1 MSEIEHLVRQE
12 VSAMGPI
19 SFARFMQLALYCPKI
34 GYYERD
40 SRVIGF
46 AGDFYTSPSIGPLFG
61 HLVAAQFAFW
71 SVGSAWQP
79 LSWLEAGAHDGTLAL
94 AILEWLGKKQPE
106 LLDRLNYCI
115 IESSLVRRQWQEE
128 KLRDYAKYVS
138 WRDSVEA
145 LRARSLRGIAFCNE
159 FLDAFPVNRVVW
171 DRSRSKWYEMGI
183 GMEGERFVWRRLEEA
198 TIDIDAQMERSG
210 LALTREL
217 LEVLPDGFVMDLS
230 PEAGDWWMKA
240 AQALDSGKLVA
251 IDYGLTADEILAPER
266 TNGTLRAYYQQRISD
281 DPLARVGEQDLTAH
295 VNFTQLQRIGEAA
308 GLRTETFSTQER
320 FLFDLIQ
327 RKLGGI
333 ASERWSAAEIRQF
346 QSLTHPEQLGRR
358 FRVLVQSR

>member
-1 MSEIEHLVRQE
+1 
-12 VSAMGPI
+12 
-19 SFARFMQLALYCPKI
+19 
-34 GYYERD
+34 
-40 SRVIGF
+40 
-46 AGDFYTSPSIGPLFG
+46 
-61 HLVAAQFAFW
+61 
-71 SVGSAWQP
+71 
-79 LSWLEAGAHDGTLAL
+79 
-94 AILEWLGKKQPE
+94 
-106 LLDRLNYCI
+106 
-115 IESSLVRRQWQEE
+115 
-128 KLRDYAKYVS
+128 
-138 WRDSVEA
+138 
-145 LRARSLRGIAFCNE
+145 
-159 FLDAFPVNRVVW
+159 
-171 DRSRSKWYEMGI
+171 
-183 GMEGERFVWRRLEEA
+183 
-198 TIDIDAQMERSG
+198 
-210 LALTREL
+210 
-217 LEVLPDGFVMDLS
+217 
-230 PEAGDWWMKA
+230 MKA

>member
-1 MSEIEHLVRQE
+1 MSEIEQVVRQE
-12 VSAMGPI
+12 ITAQGPI

-34 GYYERD
+34 GYYEQD

-46 AGDFYTSPSIGPLFG
+46 AGDFYTSASIGPLFG
-61 HLVAAQFAFW
+61 HLLAEQFAFW
-71 SVGSAWQP
+71 SAESPWHLV
-79 LSWLEAGAHDGTLAL
+79 SWVEAGAHDGTLAL

-106 LLDRLNYCI
+106 LLQRLNYCI
-115 IESSLVRRQWQEE
+115 IEPSPIRRQWQAE

-145 LRARSLRGIAFCNE
+145 LRARSLRGIVFCNE

-171 DRSRSKWYEMGI
+171 DSATSTWYEMGVAI
-183 GMEGERFVWRRLEEA
+183 KGERFVWRRLEEA
-198 TIDIDAQMERSG
+198 SIDIEPQLARSG
-210 LALTREL
+210 LALSREL
-217 LEVLPDGFVMDLS
+217 LEVLPDSFVMDLS

-240 AQALDSGKLVA
+240 AQAFDSGKLVA

-266 TNGTLRAYYQQRISD
+266 TNGTLRASYRQRISD
-281 DPLARVGEQDLTAH
+281 DPLARVGEQDITAH
-295 VNFTQLQRIGEAA
+295 VNFSQLQRIGEGA

-320 FLFDLIQ
+320 FLFEILQ
-327 RKLGGI
+327 LKLGGI

-346 QSLTHPEQLGRR
+346 QTLAHPEQLGRR